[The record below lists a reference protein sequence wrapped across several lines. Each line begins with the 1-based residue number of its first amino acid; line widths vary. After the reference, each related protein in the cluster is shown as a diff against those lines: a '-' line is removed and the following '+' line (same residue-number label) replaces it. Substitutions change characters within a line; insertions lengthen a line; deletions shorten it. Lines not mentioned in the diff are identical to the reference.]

1 MLKNKDHILKNY
13 IVENRNKAI
22 HDLHPPAPK
31 DLSNTPDHHKNFGKV
46 PNYLNKYKHEAD
58 ERVERLRRQEEE
70 SKIPPGTRLMGEEE
84 RMSTLQDLLT
94 TKKDLINML
103 ERMPIANRTQAAERR
118 KKELEEKLMRIER
131 AVETFSKKVVY
142 IAL

>member
-1 MLKNKDHILKNY
+1 M
-13 IVENRNKAI
+13 
-22 HDLHPPAPK
+22 
-31 DLSNTPDHHKNFGKV
+31 

-58 ERVERLRRQEEE
+58 ERAERIRRQEEE

-131 AVETFSKKVVY
+131 AIETFSKKVVY

>member
-1 MLKNKDHILKNY
+1 
-13 IVENRNKAI
+13 
-22 HDLHPPAPK
+22 
-31 DLSNTPDHHKNFGKV
+31 V

-58 ERVERLRRQEEE
+58 ERAERIRRQEEE

-131 AVETFSKKVVY
+131 AIETFSKKVVY